1 MVWRWQEVKGQ
12 LLVKDDK
19 RSWGDGRC
27 GQEEHAWIFGKY
39 NSSGGGE
46 VQGESDRCGV
56 EKVSKKEVREL
67 KARGVR

>member
-27 GQEEHAWIFGKY
+27 GQEEHAWIRDLGSIIVLVVAK
-39 NSSGGGE
+39 S
-46 VQGESDRCGV
+46 
-56 EKVSKKEVREL
+56 RERVTDAEWRRL
-67 KARGVR
+67 VKRRLGI